1 MHLRRHL
8 AIVVCLAGALALAVS
23 AAAQSPFDIALEAGL
38 TAMRA
43 NKYREALERFREAVA
58 AAPDNLAA
66 LLAQVRAANALGEFD
81 EAVATARSIVT
92 VAPAPEHQAW
102 LAAVAERAGLT
113 DEARAAYKASVQ
125 GEWLGR
131 SDVAESYLLFLV
143 DIGDNAAALELARA
157 EGWLA
162 PGRDYCRDPLP
173 GINRRSGMLL
183 AWLVHPDQ
191 APCLLTVARSLT
203 DEGYTRLPRHI
214 LLDLIATVATLAIG
228 SAWLR
233 R

>member
-1 MHLRRHL
+1 MNLRRQL
-8 AIVVCLAGALALAVS
+8 VAVICLAAALALAVS

-43 NKYREALERFREAVA
+43 NKYREALERFREAVT

-81 EAVATARSIVT
+81 EAVATARSIL
-92 VAPAPEHQAW
+92 ALAPEHQAW

-113 DEARAAYKASVQ
+113 EEARAAYKASVQ

-143 DIGDNAAALELARA
+143 DIGDHAAALELARA

-173 GINRRSGMLL
+173 GI
-183 AWLVHPDQ
+183 
-191 APCLLTVARSLT
+191 
-203 DEGYTRLPRHI
+203 
-214 LLDLIATVATLAIG
+214 
-228 SAWLR
+228 
-233 R
+233 